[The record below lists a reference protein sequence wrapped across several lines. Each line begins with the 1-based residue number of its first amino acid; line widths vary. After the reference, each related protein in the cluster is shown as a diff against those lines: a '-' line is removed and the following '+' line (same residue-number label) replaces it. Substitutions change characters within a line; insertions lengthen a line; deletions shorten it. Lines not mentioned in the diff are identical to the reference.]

1 MDHYF
6 RRSAALF
13 PWRHGLLAVSWLRG
27 DLSPWLTATHGFAT
41 GTPILRKIDCESLD
55 PRTKEAPVTESFS
68 KEEKAAMRAAAAE
81 RRRKFTPEQHA
92 AEVLE
97 NYQAMDPADREIG
110 LRIHEIVMAAA
121 PQLAPKTWYGM
132 PAYYK
137 DGKNI
142 CFFQAAGKFKVRYC
156 TFGFDVAAN
165 LDDGPMWSTGFAV
178 LEVTKDV
185 EKRITEMVKRAV
197 S

>member
-1 MDHYF
+1 MAD
-6 RRSAALF
+6 
-13 PWRHGLLAVSWLRG
+13 
-27 DLSPWLTATHGFAT
+27 D
-41 GTPILRKIDCESLD
+41 
-55 PRTKEAPVTESFS
+55 FS

-92 AEVLE
+92 AELLE
-97 NYQAMDPADREIG
+97 VIESMDDADRA
-110 LRIHEIVMAAA
+110 LARRVHELVMAAA
-121 PQLAPKTWYGM
+121 HELSPKTWYGM
-132 PAYYK
+132 PAYHK
-137 DGKNI
+137 NGKNI

-178 LEVTKDV
+178 REVTKDV

>member
-1 MDHYF
+1 
-6 RRSAALF
+6 
-13 PWRHGLLAVSWLRG
+13 
-27 DLSPWLTATHGFAT
+27 
-41 GTPILRKIDCESLD
+41 
-55 PRTKEAPVTESFS
+55 VTESFS

-132 PAYYK
+132 PAYYL
-137 DGKNI
+137 DGKVI
-142 CFFQAAGKFKVRYC
+142 CFFQDAGKFKTRYC
-156 TFGFDVAAN
+156 TFGFQEAAQI
-165 LDDGPMWSTGFAV
+165 DDGSMWPTSFA
-178 LEVTKDV
+178 LTAITPAI
-185 EKRITEMVKRAV
+185 EKRIHDLVVRAIA
-197 S
+197 

>member
-1 MDHYF
+1 MGEAIHRIVLDT
-6 RRSAALF
+6 APAL
-13 PWRHGLLAVSWLRG
+13 
-27 DLSPWLTATHGFAT
+27 
-41 GTPILRKIDCESLD
+41 E
-55 PRTKEAPVTESFS
+55 
-68 KEEKAAMRAAAAE
+68 
-81 RRRKFTPEQHA
+81 
-92 AEVLE
+92 
-97 NYQAMDPADREIG
+97 
-110 LRIHEIVMAAA
+110 
-121 PQLAPKTWYGM
+121 PKTWYGM

-185 EKRITEMVKRAV
+185 EKQITEMVKQAV

>member
-1 MDHYF
+1 MLRWTFKLLEIAGFSGQIDAGSPLNLPRNLYW
-6 RRSAALF
+6 RST
-13 PWRHGLLAVSWLRG
+13 
-27 DLSPWLTATHGFAT
+27 D
-41 GTPILRKIDCESLD
+41 GTTE
-55 PRTKEAPVTESFS
+55 EAPVTESFS

-97 NYQAMDPADREIG
+97 NYQAMDSEDRAIG

-142 CFFQAAGKFKVRYC
+142 CFFQAAGKFKVRYG

-178 LEVTKDV
+178 IDVTKDV